1 MCTLDA
7 HFLREGTCRW
17 VYEWIKGRTVAAG
30 SSGGHALDALYME
43 VLGSRAERWVGPVQ
57 SNPQWDAV
65 GARLRVCVCVLVL
78 MFTLQR
84 ARHRSGHTVDK
95 CRCK

>member
-17 VYEWIKGRTVAAG
+17 VYEWIKGRTIVAG
-30 SSGGHALDALYME
+30 SSGGHALDVLYME
-43 VLGSRAERWVGPVQ
+43 VLGSWAER
-57 SNPQWDAV
+57 WDAV
-65 GARLRVCVCVLVL
+65 GARLCVCVCECVVDVY
-78 MFTLQR
+78 FAA
-84 ARHRSGHTVDK
+84 ARYRSGHTVDK